1 MKQYR
6 IMCIK
11 VLILQY
17 EIKYRRKEQQD
28 QGCHFYGRL
37 ELSWVWKDM
46 YIEKECGKKDEGR
59 KWLSLQVSAVKCRVE
74 GREEAGSC
82 SFQLLRLLLL

>member
-1 MKQYR
+1 MDED
-6 IMCIK
+6 
-11 VLILQY
+11 V
-17 EIKYRRKEQQD
+17 
-28 QGCHFYGRL
+28 HFKNSKTRVVIFMED

-59 KWLSLQVSAVKCRVE
+59 KWLSLQVSAVECGGQ

-82 SFQLLRLLLL
+82 SFQLLHLLLL

>member
-1 MKQYR
+1 
-6 IMCIK
+6 
-11 VLILQY
+11 
-17 EIKYRRKEQQD
+17 
-28 QGCHFYGRL
+28 
-37 ELSWVWKDM
+37 M